1 MKVSDIIM
9 GPIIIAI
16 GAIALF
22 ASSMQPKPFFGSGYG
37 GGLFPSIIGSGLVV
51 AGLLLALNGWRERGV
66 QPLLVMGNWVRSPR
80 HIANA
85 AVVLGAIA
93 FYVLLSNYLGFVI
106 AGFLVVFVTL
116 LQFTRAP
123 LPSLIVA
130 AVTTL
135 VVKVG
140 FQDLLLVPLPWGLL
154 EPYAGVLSWR

>member
-16 GAIALF
+16 GAITLIA
-22 ASSMQPKPFFGSGYG
+22 ASMQPKPFFGSGYG
-37 GGLFPSIIGSGLVV
+37 GGLFPSVVGSGLVV

-93 FYVLLSNYLGFVI
+93 FYVLFSNYLGFI
-106 AGFLVVFVTL
+106 FAGFLVVFV
-116 LQFTRAP
+116 
-123 LPSLIVA
+123 
-130 AVTTL
+130 
-135 VVKVG
+135 
-140 FQDLLLVPLPWGLL
+140 
-154 EPYAGVLSWR
+154 